1 MEASKTLRDMPLSE
15 ILGTAL
21 RLYGDTVLPAV
32 PIALV
37 ANLPLL
43 AMSNL
48 SLEPGVTPPAELA
61 VTLAVIVVA
70 TGIAVSAI
78 TRVLLGAAIGRPV
91 ALSALLR
98 LTARRSLISVTL
110 AYALTSFL
118 ANAGLLMLVLPGM
131 LMGGLFAATL
141 PVVLVEGRSTVPGM
155 GRSAG
160 LLRRDLLKAMAG
172 FAFGALVSE
181 LLPVGLLLALQTVT
195 GPSPFSP
202 LLAVAINGMTLPVAL
217 AVNVTLYCSA
227 RVVTGTAPEA
237 LRAEIQAAT
246 GDPTDSAPKMRT

>member
-1 MEASKTLRDMPLSE
+1 MEAPKTLRDMPLSE

-43 AMSNL
+43 AMSAI
-48 SLEPGVTPPAELA
+48 SLEPGVTPPGELA
-61 VTLAVIVVA
+61 ATLIVVILA
-70 TGIAVSAI
+70 TGLAVSAI

-91 ALSALLR
+91 VLAALPR
-98 LTARRSLISVTL
+98 LTMRRSLISVTL
-110 AYALTSFL
+110 AYAVTSFV

-131 LMGGLFAATL
+131 LIGGLFAATL
-141 PVVLVEGRSTVPGM
+141 PVVLVEGRSTFSAL

-160 LLRRDLLKAMAG
+160 LMRRDLLKAMAG
-172 FAFGALVSE
+172 FASGVLISE
-181 LLPVGLLLALQTVT
+181 LMPVGLLLGLQSVA

-202 LLAVAINGMTLPVAL
+202 LLAVVINGLTLPVAL
-217 AVNVTLYCSA
+217 AVNVALFCSA
-227 RVVTGTAPEA
+227 RVASGTTPEA
-237 LRAEIQAAT
+237 LRTEIEAAT
-246 GDPTDSAPKMRT
+246 TEPSNPGPKMRL